1 MKKQILLLFVSL
13 FFTGC
18 DTFVEMDITNS
29 AEYPISFCFPA
40 EYPYL
45 HSSAEVPYYPDT
57 ILRDLP
63 QDPYMILP
71 KTVYEYVLNSYGATW
86 FREPLEMAV
95 DDLYEDMN
103 ADTISWFIL
112 KKIDST
118 NSYIRDEDS
127 MYNVIQRYDL
137 SKDDLYKI
145 AKRNIFSFP
154 PTEAMKGYKMW
165 PPYGTYDEKGNKV
178 RDY

>member
-18 DTFVEMDITNS
+18 DAFVEMNITNR
-29 AEYPISFCFPA
+29 AEYPIMVYFPA
-40 EYPYL
+40 EYVF
-45 HSSAEVPYYPDT
+45 HSSVELPYYPDT
-57 ILRDLP
+57 ILRDIP
-63 QDPYMILP
+63 HYPNEILSN
-71 KTVYEYVLNSYGATW
+71 TVYDFLLYRYGATW
-86 FREPLEMAV
+86 FRDELVMAV

-127 MYNVIQRYDL
+127 LYNVIQRYDL

-154 PTEAMKGYKMW
+154 PTEAMKEYKMW

>member
-1 MKKQILLLFVSL
+1 M
-13 FFTGC
+13 
-18 DTFVEMDITNS
+18 MDVANY
-29 AEYPISFCFPA
+29 AEYPILVCFPA
-40 EYPYL
+40 EYV
-45 HSSAEVPYYPDT
+45 HTGAEVTYYPDT
-57 ILRDLP
+57 ILRDTP
-63 QDPYMILP
+63 QLMGYEIPP
-71 KTVYEYVLNSYGATW
+71 NTVYDYVLDVLGATW
-86 FREPLEMAV
+86 FRDEFKLAI
-95 DDLYEDMN
+95 DGLYEDMN

-127 MYNVIQRYDL
+127 LYNVIQRYDL